1 MKAIQM
7 KRIMIAA
14 ITAITIS
21 GALHAQEPDPNVN
34 REMTLEREYDPSV
47 QDANKVN
54 LLPEVWEPVV
64 NKRPIDYATFTLP
77 ADPKKEFNRLPSG
90 DLMTEIPYNHR
101 RGYFH
106 FGGGMYMNFDGDAGY
121 HILDNEKD
129 RLNLFV
135 THHSTNGEVTDI
147 RPGDNDEKRKAKLN
161 DNFGGFGLEHHFDRS
176 TLRLG
181 ADYGYTAFNYYS
193 FLRYL
198 PVINIEEDAA
208 PSSPDEILPVPLPV
222 PYPQDIETNQVNQT
236 LRGYAGVRSKED
248 AGTGYL
254 FDVEFL
260 QFSQRYGR
268 TKDVEGIHET
278 KITPQFGLSRLLGEG
293 NQSVGFNLKADWF
306 NYTYPST
313 RTDSTGYRNHFEA
326 TLTPYY
332 RIKGETWRV
341 QLGLNVMLITGD
353 SAKVFVSP
361 AIEAGMQIT
370 PRTLF
375 YVNAGG
381 GIYSNDPSGLARRN
395 RYMDYYHATLPTR
408 TWLDASLGIR
418 SAVTPDVWLNLF
430 AGGKISENE
439 VFFVPAQWDT
449 SSDFQNYANAF
460 QPDATVLH
468 VGAAFK
474 YTYRQWVD
482 FSLKGI
488 YYHCTFRDGDATAQ
502 TYGVAPA
509 DMEPYGFPNAEL
521 YADIAVKPMKP
532 LSLNLGYY
540 LGYRRCTL
548 WGSELEPMDHFN
560 DLHFTATWQL
570 NDTFGA
576 YVKLNNLL
584 FQQQE
589 WVYGYPMQGFNA
601 MLGINLNF

>member
-1 MKAIQM
+1 MKAFQI

-14 ITAITIS
+14 FVAATFIATLS
-21 GALHAQEPDPNVN
+21 AQEPDQNVN

-54 LLPEVWEPVV
+54 QLPEIWEPVV
-64 NKRPIDYATFTLP
+64 NKRPIDYATFAIP
-77 ADPKKEFNRLPSG
+77 ADPKKEFSRLPSG
-90 DLMTEIPYNHR
+90 NLMTEVPHNHKQ
-101 RGYFH
+101 GYFH
-106 FGGGMYMNFDGDAGY
+106 FGGGMFMNFDGDAGY

-129 RLNLFV
+129 HLNLFF
-135 THHSTNGEVTDI
+135 THHSTNGEVDWKANA
-147 RPGDNDEKRKAKLN
+147 DSEKQKLKAKWN
-161 DNFGGFGLEHHFDRS
+161 DNLGGFTLAHKFDRS
-176 TLRLG
+176 ALRLG
-181 ADYGYTAFNYYS
+181 ADYGYSAFNYYS
-193 FLRYL
+193 ALRYF
-198 PVINIEEDAA
+198 PVINIEQ
-208 PSSPDEILPVPLPV
+208 PDDETQPVPV

-236 LRGYAGVRSKED
+236 IRGYAGLRSSED

-268 TKDVEGIHET
+268 TKDVDGIHET
-278 KITPQFGLSRLLGEG
+278 KITPQFGLSRRLGEG
-293 NQSVGFNLKADWF
+293 NQSVGFNIKADYF
-306 NYTYPST
+306 NYTST
-313 RTDSTGYRNHFEA
+313 RIDSTETGYRNHLEA

-341 QLGLNVMLITGD
+341 QLGLNLMLLTGD

-361 AIEAGMQIT
+361 AIETELQIT

-381 GIYSNDPSGLARRN
+381 GFRSNDPHGLAQRN
-395 RYMDYYHATLPTR
+395 RYMDYYNATLPTR
-408 TWLDASLGIR
+408 TWIDASLGIR
-418 SAVTPDVWLNLF
+418 SAVTPDVWLSLF
-430 AGGKISENE
+430 AGGKVSENE
-439 VFFVPAQWDT
+439 VFFVPAQWN
-449 SSDFQNYANAF
+449 SASDFQNYATAI

-468 VGAAFK
+468 IGAALK

-488 YYHCTFRDGDATAQ
+488 YYHCTFREGDATAQ
-502 TYGVAPA
+502 TYNVAPA
-509 DMEPYGFPNAEL
+509 DMKPYGFPNAEL
-521 YADIAVKPMKP
+521 YADIAVKPIKP

-548 WGSELEPMDHFN
+548 LDSEVVPMENFN
-560 DLHFTATWQL
+560 DLHLTASWQL

-589 WVYGYPMQGFNA
+589 WFYGYPMQGFNA
-601 MLGINLNF
+601 MAGIKINF